1 MQYVKDK
8 NGNRTQVY
16 TNGGFLVGGTVSAL

>member
-16 TNGGFLVGGTVSAL
+16 TNGGF